1 MAEASAA
8 LGDTGAGVKLD
19 CSMVGSW
26 EGYLDR
32 DELRAARELYRSLVD
47 KALLGVYI
55 TTVDGRFLYA
65 NRAAW
70 QMLGY
75 ASGEELAAAGA
86 EPLYSNPDQRQEL
99 LRRLVEEG
107 QVLGY
112 EVDVVTKQ
120 GAPRRL
126 SVNATRSEDRIV
138 GMLIDVTEQRRA
150 EEALRESE
158 ARFRT
163 LFERLADAVFIVAF
177 DGTILE
183 ANPAAVTQTGY
194 TMEELLEVNMMS
206 RLAFQEPPV
215 SYATIIGAL
224 KRGETVFFEEEKRRK
239 DGTHYW
245 TSCALSPIE
254 LAGRSLVLSVNRDIT
269 DRKRAEEKL
278 HYLSTHDALTGAH
291 NRAYF
296 DEELARLSQGR
307 RFPVTVLMADV
318 NGLKRVNDSLGHAAG
333 DEVLRRAYRVLRA
346 GVRGEDV
353 VARIGGD
360 EFGVVLPETDEGAAV
375 RVVARI
381 REGLATHNTQHPDE
395 PLSMAFGT
403 ATAHP
408 HEPLDA
414 ALRLADARMY
424 EDKRG
429 SSNDSGRIRS

>member
-1 MAEASAA
+1 MEK
-8 LGDTGAGVKLD
+8 G
-19 CSMVGSW
+19 W
-26 EGYLDR
+26 EGYLDSG
-32 DELRAARELYRSLVD
+32 ELRAARELYRSLVE

-55 TTVDGRFLYA
+55 TTTDGRFLYA

-70 QMLGY
+70 EMLGY

-86 EPLYSNPDQRQEL
+86 EALYPDPDRRREL
-99 LRRLVEEG
+99 LERLAEEG

-120 GAPRRL
+120 GEPRRL
-126 SVNATRSEDRIV
+126 SVNATRSDARIV

-163 LFERLADAVFIVAF
+163 LFERLADAVFIVEF
-177 DGTILE
+177 DGTILD

-194 TMEELLEVNMMS
+194 TMQELLGRNIMDD
-206 RLAFQEPPV
+206 LATDEPAIT
-215 SYATIIGAL
+215 YATIVEEL
-224 KRGETVFFEEEKRRK
+224 ERGETVFFEEEKHRK

-245 TSCALSPIE
+245 TGCALSPIE
-254 LAGRSLVLSVNRDIT
+254 LGGRLLVLSVNRDIT

-296 DEELARLSQGR
+296 EEEMARLSRGR
-307 RFPVTVLMADV
+307 RFPVSILVADV
-318 NGLKRVNDSLGHAAG
+318 NGLKAVNDTEGHAAG
-333 DEVLRRAYRVLRA
+333 DELLRRAYRVLQEA
-346 GVRGEDV
+346 VRGEDV

-360 EFGVVLPETDEGAAV
+360 EFGVVLPETDEGAAA

-381 REGLATHNTQHPDE
+381 REGLATHNTRHPGQ

-403 ATAHP
+403 ATVHP

-414 ALRLADARMY
+414 ALRVADARMY

-429 SSNDSGRIRS
+429 SCHDSRGVRD